1 MPAIPFV
8 RAGDST
14 SSRVEEMTVSA
25 HHGLSTV
32 WRLPD
37 RTGPPMMSLNG
48 GPGRDQGEVLRND
61 FELSQHAVDQAI
73 LRHIS
78 MNELR
83 DAVATSEVL
92 EDYPTDKYGPSCL
105 VLGFTTSGRPM
116 HVQVS
121 YPSRPI
127 IKVITVYEPEP
138 ERWIDHRQRR
148 PL

>member
-1 MPAIPFV
+1 M
-8 RAGDST
+8 
-14 SSRVEEMTVSA
+14 SSMVDLDEIKA
-25 HHGLSTV
+25 KF
-32 WRLPD
+32 
-37 RTGPPMMSLNG
+37 
-48 GPGRDQGEVLRND
+48 LRND

-78 MNELR
+78 MKELR

-105 VLGFTTSGRPM
+105 VLGFTAAGRPI
-116 HVQVS
+116 HAQVS
-121 YPSRPI
+121 YSSRPV

-148 PL
+148 PTQ